1 MIIQCS
7 QCLAKFRFDDA
18 LIGEEGV
25 WVRCGLCQY
34 EFFQCHPSA
43 PPIVPLAASPVGAAD
58 VEQIHIEYEADMPD
72 AQPEE
77 GDDAEP
83 VIKDGVEEMEDG
95 AASKKRPA
103 SGRLRLL
110 AYALALLL
118 ILAGAG
124 FLAFPQIAQQAI
136 DEWSAYLPWVEKES
150 PQRPSIGDGIRI
162 EAVKQRFVANMFAG
176 NLRVVEGVAVNETG
190 HPFGRLQMKATLV
203 DAQNNW
209 IGEKRA
215 YAGQVLSD
223 AELTALNEEE
233 MNRRLAGPEGSTAP
247 NDRIMA
253 GGRIPFMI
261 VWAAE
266 PPGAAKTFVTVA
278 AVERL
283 QQ

>member
-7 QCLAKFRFDDA
+7 QCSAKFRFDDA
-18 LIGEEGV
+18 LMREEGV

-34 EFFQCHPSA
+34 EFFQCHPF
-43 PPIVPLAASPVGAAD
+43 ASPVAPPVGASD
-58 VEQIHIEYEADMPD
+58 VEEIYIDRETDIPD

-77 GDDAEP
+77 GVDAEP
-83 VIKDGVEEMEDG
+83 VIKDDVEDMIEDIEDVG
-95 AASKKRPA
+95 ASRKSPA
-103 SGRLRLL
+103 PGRLRIL

-118 ILAGAG
+118 VLAGAG
-124 FLAFPQIAQQAI
+124 FLAFPELGRQVIS
-136 DEWSAYLPWVEKES
+136 EWSAYLPWIEKEP
-150 PQRPSIGDGIRI
+150 PQLPSVGDGIRI
-162 EAVKQRFVANMFAG
+162 EAVKQRFVVNMFAG
-176 NLRVVEGVAVNETG
+176 NLRVVEGVAVNESG
-190 HPFGRLQMKATLV
+190 HPMGRLQMKATLV

-209 IGEKRA
+209 LGEKRA
-215 YAGQVLSD
+215 YAGHVLSD
-223 AELTALNEEE
+223 AELTALSEEE

-266 PPGAAKTFVTVA
+266 PPGAAKTFVAVA

-283 QQ
+283 PQ